1 MIRKLLI
8 SSFLASLCLP
18 LGAQAEVS
26 QAHENRLPENFT
38 VYTDGSSVINHPAP
52 GLTPVMLPTHN
63 SYQGNQG
70 CYVACY
76 SHSKNAGVYS
86 VGNNIYVS
94 GQVRVRGSYEN
105 RICVP
110 DGYANNDISKAN
122 KFKNL
127 CDSTIKACK
136 NNHCWAGGDTGG
148 WFGIQ

>member
-1 MIRKLLI
+1 MIHKRLI
-8 SSFLASLCLP
+8 ISVLASLCLP
-18 LGAQAEVS
+18 LSTIAVAS
-26 QAHENRLPENFT
+26 QTNENMLPENFT
-38 VYTDGSSVINHPAP
+38 VYTDGSTIVNHPAP
-52 GLTPVMLPTHN
+52 GLKAVNLPTHN

-76 SHSKNAGVYS
+76 SHSKTAGVYS
-86 VGNNIYVS
+86 VGNDIYVS
-94 GQVRVRGSYEN
+94 GQVRVPGSYEN
-105 RICVP
+105 RICIP